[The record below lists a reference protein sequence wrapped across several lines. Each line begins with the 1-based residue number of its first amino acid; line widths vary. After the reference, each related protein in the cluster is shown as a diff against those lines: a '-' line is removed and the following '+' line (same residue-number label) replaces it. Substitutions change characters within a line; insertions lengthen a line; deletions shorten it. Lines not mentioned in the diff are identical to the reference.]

1 MTSPQTKPAARLA
14 FVTPWYGPDIP
25 GGMEAETRR
34 TAHKLAQAGWEVEVL
49 TTCIRDFYADWGRN
63 AHRPG
68 AQREDG
74 VLVRRFPVGRR
85 DKAAFDR
92 VNWQLMQGVRVG
104 PEAERIYIEQ
114 MFTCPE
120 LYAYIRAHHRDTLFI
135 FIPYMFATT
144 HFGVQI
150 APARSLVIPCL
161 HDESYAYMD
170 IYRHSL
176 PQAHGLIC
184 HTQAEKELADRLWG
198 ASTTQVRAVMGEG
211 VDTGV
216 QGDGARF
223 RAAHNVTGPLALYA
237 GRKEP
242 GKNTPL
248 LLACWQE
255 YVAHGSAPAELILVG
270 PGEAGPLPPRVRDLG
285 FVPRQTM
292 LDAMAAADVL
302 IVPSVNESFS
312 LVLMEG
318 WLMETPAL
326 VHGACAPTRE
336 HCQRSQGGLYFT
348 HPAEFVATLDY
359 LFQHPT
365 TAARM
370 GQLGRAY
377 VLNHFHWD
385 VIVTRY
391 HQLLT
396 PLLHHEARP
405 A

>member
-1 MTSPQTKPAARLA
+1 MTRLT
-14 FVTPWYGPDIP
+14 FVTPWYGATIP

-34 TAHKLAQAGWEVEVL
+34 TAYHLAQAGWEVEVL
-49 TTCIRDFYADWGRN
+49 TTCLRDFYADWGHN
-63 AHRPG
+63 HHRPG
-68 AQREDG
+68 ARREDG

-85 DKAAFDR
+85 DKAAFDH
-92 VNWQLMQGVRVG
+92 VNWQLMQGLRVG
-104 PEAERIYIEQ
+104 PEAERVYIEQ

-120 LYAYIRAHHRDTLFI
+120 LYAHIHVRRQHDIFI

-161 HDESYAYMD
+161 HDESYAYMN
-170 IYRHSL
+170 IYRRSL
-176 PQAHGLIC
+176 TQAHTLIC
-184 HTQAEKELADRLWG
+184 HTQAEKALADRLWG
-198 ASTTQVRAVMGEG
+198 EATSQVRAVVGEG
-211 VDTGV
+211 VDTTI

-223 RAAHNVTGPLALYA
+223 RAAYNLEGPLALVA

-248 LLACWQE
+248 LLAYWQQ
-255 YVAHGSAPAELILVG
+255 YVAQGSTPAELVLVG
-270 PGEAGPLPPRVRDLG
+270 PGDAGPLPPRARDLG

-302 IVPSVNESFS
+302 LVPSVHESFS

-318 WLMETPAL
+318 WLMGTPAL
-326 VHGACAPTRE
+326 VHGDCAPTRE

-348 HPAEFVATLDY
+348 TGEEFVATLDY
-359 LFQHPT
+359 LFQH
-365 TAARM
+365 TATATQM

-377 VLNHFHWD
+377 VLTHFDWG
-385 VIVTRY
+385 VIVERY
-391 HQLLT
+391 RRLLT
-396 PLLHHEARP
+396 PLLSRQALT